1 MLGGRTHVPL
11 EKVKG
16 EKEERREKR
25 RKGGG
30 GDKGRKK
37 IKRDAGKKKNIEIK
51 SKRKYYMP
59 RANAFFFFCNGTIWH

>member
-30 GDKGRKK
+30 GTKEGRKLNEMQGK
-37 IKRDAGKKKNIEIK
+37 IKE
-51 SKRKYYMP
+51 
-59 RANAFFFFCNGTIWH
+59 H

>member
-1 MLGGRTHVPL
+1 MTHVPL

-30 GDKGRKK
+30 TKEGRKLNEMQGK
-37 IKRDAGKKKNIEIK
+37 IKE
-51 SKRKYYMP
+51 
-59 RANAFFFFCNGTIWH
+59 H